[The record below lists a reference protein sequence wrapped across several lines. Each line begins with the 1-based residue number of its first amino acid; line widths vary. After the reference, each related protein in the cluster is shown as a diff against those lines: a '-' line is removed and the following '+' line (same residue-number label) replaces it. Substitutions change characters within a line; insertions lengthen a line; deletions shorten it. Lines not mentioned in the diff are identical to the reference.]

1 MVVRLGARLGATF
14 NEGRGQVYVHG
25 SVNHGFMGDAD
36 ATATSKWGHSEKIHT
51 DLGGTW
57 MSYGLGAKSSLT
69 NGLNFYG
76 MLERS
81 SGSGYDEDYRYS
93 VGRRIGAKWGL
104 G

>member
-14 NEGRGQVYVHG
+14 NEGRGQVYVLG
-25 SVNHGFMGDAD
+25 SVNHDFMGDAD

-57 MSYGLGAKSSLT
+57 MSYGFGAQFSLT

-81 SGSGYDEDYRYS
+81 SGSGIAIRWGVVS
-93 VGRRIGAKWGL
+93 VLNGV
-104 G
+104 